1 VTDQPLEEPFVR
13 LLTEVGASVLS
24 VAGDSMRG
32 SVDPTLR

>member
-1 VTDQPLEEPFVR
+1 VTDQPLEEPFVP